1 MSNELKYGNKKF
13 VCPSC
18 KTMAQQEWK
27 EIKQLGNIFNNLSN
41 HIYLDYRGNIQDY
54 QQEAIQRF
62 LAHSKVM
69 IERNLNYVLPDSF
82 AMSEC
87 QSCNNFAL
95 WVNKE
100 IVYPK
105 NIPIDAPNSDMN
117 QDIQNLYNEAALI
130 LIDSPKGAAALL
142 RLALQKLL
150 WQIGETE
157 RNIDKNIKSLVAK
170 GLNPKIQKA
179 LDFVRV
185 VGNEAVHPGEIN
197 LDDNKEIAISL
208 FKILNLIAHDM
219 ITIPKEMDELYEDII
234 PDEKKQQ
241 INVRDNRNNEK

>member
-1 MSNELKYGNKKF
+1 MNKELGYGNKKF
-13 VCPSC
+13 ICPFC

-27 EIKQLGNIFNNLSN
+27 EVKLLGKIFNNLSN
-41 HIYLDYRGNIQDY
+41 NIYFDYRRNILDYE
-54 QQEAIQRF
+54 QEAIHRF
-62 LAHSKVM
+62 LAHSKII
-69 IERNLNYVLPDSF
+69 IEKNLNYILPDNF
-82 AMSEC
+82 AMSQC

-105 NIPIDAPNSDMN
+105 KILIDAPNSDMN

-130 LIDSPKGAAALL
+130 LTDSPKGAAALL

-157 RNIDKNIKSLVAK
+157 RNIDKNIKNLVAK

-208 FKILNLIAHDM
+208 FKILNLIANDM
-219 ITIPKEMDELYEDII
+219 ITIPKEMDDLYENII
-234 PDEKKQQ
+234 PEEKKQQ
-241 INVRDNRNNEK
+241 INARDGK

>member
-1 MSNELKYGNKKF
+1 MNKELGYGNKKSI
-13 VCPSC
+13 CPFC

-27 EIKQLGNIFNNLSN
+27 EVNLLGKIFNNLSN
-41 HIYLDYRGNIQDY
+41 NIYFDYRRNILDYE
-54 QQEAIQRF
+54 QEAIHRF
-62 LAHSKVM
+62 LAHSKII
-69 IERNLNYVLPDSF
+69 IEKNLNYILPDNF
-82 AMSEC
+82 AMSQC

-105 NIPIDAPNSDMN
+105 KILIDEPNSDMN

-130 LIDSPKGAAALL
+130 LTDSPKGAAALL

-208 FKILNLIAHDM
+208 FKILNLIANDM

-241 INVRDNRNNEK
+241 INVRDNRNNEQ

>member
-1 MSNELKYGNKKF
+1 MSIEFKYGNEKF
-13 VCPSC
+13 TCPHC
-18 KTMAQQEWK
+18 KVVSTQKWK
-27 EIKQLGNIFNNLSN
+27 ISNTISKNMIDVYQHIF
-41 HIYLDYRGNIQDY
+41 LDYRKNIDSYDQTCIQKFLKNTSQDFY
-54 QQEAIQRF
+54 EIF
-62 LAHSKVM
+62 KN
-69 IERNLNYVLPDSF
+69 ILPHSF
-82 AMSEC
+82 ALC
-87 QSCNNFAL
+87 ICDSCSNFSL

-100 IVYPK
+100 MVYPK
-105 NIPIDAPNSDMN
+105 NIPIDSPNSDMN
-117 QDIQNLYNEAALI
+117 QDIQDLYNEATLI

-219 ITIPKEMDELYEDII
+219 ITIPKEMDDLYENII
-234 PDEKKQQ
+234 PEEKKQQ
-241 INVRDNRNNEK
+241 INTRDGK